1 MERVRATDV
10 TRSDG
15 FSEFSPQSL
24 MESRDR
30 SSSPERWIC
39 RVAIA
44 LLVLGVLVRLAY
56 AFPSH
61 KYVPDA
67 DSLNMG
73 LRALSIL
80 DGDLVVFYS
89 GAQIGALEAYLH
101 AAAFAVLGAS
111 RETISLAPVVVG
123 GLTLAV
129 FFLFVRDL
137 LGPRVAAVALLFL
150 AFPAPTY
157 LAWTYMPNSYPE
169 TLFFCVATLWL
180 AARIARRGV
189 ERWSP
194 FAIGLSAG
202 LGWWNSPLTLA
213 ASLPAVFWLVLV
225 RRAAR
230 RIPFGAFL
238 IAGSLCGASPWIVY
252 NVRYGFPSLWQ
263 ARPVASAASIGQA
276 AARFF
281 AKNLPELT
289 VGMDPLGPGGP
300 LTPLQK
306 LLRTPAAAVYLAGAA
321 FLFGAFLLAE
331 KDRRRRESL
340 LLPCLVSLAMAG
352 LFILSAGGQFPGTS
366 VRYVLPL
373 FFVQCVALG
382 LMIHTLGRRSRVAAI
397 ALAAVVLVFNL
408 SGYYWPWTAQR
419 RLWRENERS
428 DDRALKFLQ
437 AQDISW
443 ICGEYWTVYPFNFL
457 SRRRLKAAPFE
468 TQFDFYGVGR
478 ALPRAGRPALV
489 GRERSELERWASRSG
504 LAGPIFSVGPGYAM
518 LLPQAPPP
526 VSSSP
531 ERLYARLV
539 VSAGRR

>member
-1 MERVRATDV
+1 
-10 TRSDG
+10 
-15 FSEFSPQSL
+15 
-24 MESRDR
+24 
-30 SSSPERWIC
+30 
-39 RVAIA
+39 
-44 LLVLGVLVRLAY
+44 
-56 AFPSH
+56 
-61 KYVPDA
+61 
-67 DSLNMG
+67 MG

-129 FFLFVRDL
+129 FFLFVREL
-137 LGPRVAAVALLFL
+137 LGPLVAVVALLFL

-169 TLFFCVATLWL
+169 TVFFCVATLWL
-180 AARIARRGV
+180 AARINRRGV

-194 FAIGLSAG
+194 FALGLSAG

-225 RRAAR
+225 RREAR
-230 RIPFGAFL
+230 RIAFGALL
-238 IAGSLCGASPWIVY
+238 IAAFLCGAAPWIVY
-252 NVRYGFPSLWQ
+252 NLRYRFPSLWQ
-263 ARPVASAASIGQA
+263 ARPVASAASVGEA

-289 VGMDPLGPGGP
+289 VGMDPLGPGTP
-300 LTPLQK
+300 LTPLQGI
-306 LLRTPAAAVYLAGAA
+306 LRIPAAAVYFAGAA
-321 FLFGAFLLAE
+321 FLFGAYLLAE
-331 KDRRRRESL
+331 KDRHRRESL
-340 LLPCLVSLAMAG
+340 LLPCLVALAMAG
-352 LFILSAGGQFPGTS
+352 IFIFSAGGQFPGTS

-373 FFVQCVALG
+373 FFVLCVALG
-382 LMIHTLGRRSRVAAI
+382 LMIQSLGRRSRASAI

-419 RLWRENERS
+419 RLWRENKKRDE
-428 DDRALKFLQ
+428 RALQFLQ
-437 AQDISW
+437 ARDISW

-478 ALPRAGRPALV
+478 ALPRAGRAALV
-489 GRERSELERWASRSG
+489 GRERSELEGWASRSG
-504 LAGPIFSVGPGYAM
+504 LTGPIFSVGPGYAM
-518 LLPQAPPP
+518 LLPQPPP
-526 VSSSP
+526 QSSSSD
-531 ERLYARLV
+531 RLYARLL